1 MAVLGM
7 IGGILALVGWIW
19 LIIVGFQVG
28 GILWG
33 ILNIFLQPITG
44 LIFCIVKK
52 AGWTPFIIMIVGIV
66 LAFGFGGL
74 GSMVNYPGV
83 NP

>member
-1 MAVLGM
+1 MAILGM
-7 IGGILALVGWIW
+7 LGAILALVGWIW
-19 LIIVGFQVG
+19 LIITGFKVG
-28 GILWG
+28 GVLWG

-52 AGWTPFIIMIVGIV
+52 AGWTPFIIMIIGVV
-66 LAFGFGGL
+66 LAVGFGGA
-74 GSMVNYPGV
+74 GSMLNYPGV